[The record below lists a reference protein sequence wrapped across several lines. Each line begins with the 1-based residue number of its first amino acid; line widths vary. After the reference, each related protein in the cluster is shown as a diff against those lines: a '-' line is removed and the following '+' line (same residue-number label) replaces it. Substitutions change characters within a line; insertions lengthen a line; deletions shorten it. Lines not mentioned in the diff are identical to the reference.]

1 MSPGRGLGNK
11 FDVCSGIPVIA
22 DIAAGANT
30 GHRLHLRNYQGVTV
44 VFHKGVASAGTDT
57 VVLTLQEHNAATG
70 GTSQNLATITDWYM
84 KSEASLDG
92 DEVWTE
98 TTQAAAAT
106 ISLTNAVL
114 PAANQGIV
122 AFDVDGESL
131 SAGFEWISVNIADP
145 GSGGTIPGTVLYVAH
160 GLYRKANPA
169 RLVQP
174 NA

>member
-1 MSPGRGLGNK
+1 MSSWGLGNK
-11 FDVCSGIPVIA
+11 FDVLSVIPVIA

-30 GHRLHLRNYQGVTV
+30 GHRIHMRNYEGVAF

-57 VVLTLQEHNAATG
+57 VTLTVKQHNANTG
-70 GTSQNLATITDWYM
+70 GTSADLVAIDTFYM

-98 TTQAAAAT
+98 TTQTAAAT
-106 ISLTNAVL
+106 VALTNAVL

-122 AFDVDGESL
+122 VVQVMAEKL
-131 SAGFEWISVNIADP
+131 SAGYEWVSLDIADP
-145 GSGGTIPGTVLYVAH
+145 GSGGTIPGTVLAIAF
-160 GLYRKANPA
+160 GLKFK
-169 RLVQP
+169 RLPSLSPQP